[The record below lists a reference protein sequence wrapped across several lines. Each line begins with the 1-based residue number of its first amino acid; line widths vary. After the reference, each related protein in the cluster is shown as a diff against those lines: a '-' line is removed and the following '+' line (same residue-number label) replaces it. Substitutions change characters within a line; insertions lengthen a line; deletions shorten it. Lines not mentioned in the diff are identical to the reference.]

1 MVRLIRSSLNL
12 LKFSIVTAT
21 YNRADTVRQ
30 AITSIQ
36 KQAYKDVT
44 HVVVDGASTDGTLE
58 VVRAHL
64 DVCDRLISEPD
75 HGIYDALNKGLALA
89 TGDIVGVLHSD
100 DFFADEQ
107 VLADVA
113 LAFSDPEVDVV
124 YGDLDYVAKGNT
136 DKVIRHWVA
145 GPYSRARLAWG
156 WMPPHPTL
164 FVRRRVIEQWGGY
177 DTSFRIAAD
186 YDAILRYFSRGGV
199 RAAYIPRVLVKM
211 RVGGESNRSLA
222 KIWLKTREDYR
233 ALRKNRVGGL
243 GALVWKNLSKVGQFF

>member
-1 MVRLIRSSLNL
+1 MKISVI
-12 LKFSIVTAT
+12 TAVF
-21 YNRADTVRQ
+21 NRADTVAQ
-30 AITSIQ
+30 AIASIQ
-36 KQAYKDVT
+36 KQAHENVQ
-44 HVVVDGASTDGTLE
+44 HIVVDGASTDGTLE
-58 VVRAHL
+58 VLRGHL
-64 DVCDRLISEPD
+64 DDKARLISEPD
-75 HGIYDALNKGLALA
+75 EGIYDALNKGILLAD
-89 TGDIVGVLHSD
+89 GDIVGVLHSD

-145 GPYSRARLAWG
+145 GPYSRDRLAWG

-164 FVRRRVIEQWGGY
+164 FVRRRVIEQWGGF
-177 DTSFRIAAD
+177 DTSFSIAAD
-186 YDAILRYFSRGGV
+186 YDAILRYFGKGGV

-222 KIWLKTREDYR
+222 KIWLKTTEDYR
-233 ALRKNRVGGL
+233 ALRKNGVGAL